1 MLAQNEAG
9 YHQLPVMQLHLQLCA
24 VCKMFLHKADVGATC
39 FFRSQESL
47 KVLSALVG
55 SDYRS

>member
-24 VCKMFLHKADVGATC
+24 VCKMFRHKADVGAMC
-39 FFRSQESL
+39 FFQSRESL